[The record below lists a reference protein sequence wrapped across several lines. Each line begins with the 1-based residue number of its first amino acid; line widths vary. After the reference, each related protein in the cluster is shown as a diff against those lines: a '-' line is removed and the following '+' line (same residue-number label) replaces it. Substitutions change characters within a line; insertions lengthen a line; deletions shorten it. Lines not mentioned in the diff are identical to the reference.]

1 MKHTPVDIAVA
12 KGYDNLV
19 HALGGRST
27 SLQRLNSTEHL
38 FHLIRNHPANQ
49 SIWSTPPL
57 FYVMS
62 VMAIYYVNGQSLCNV
77 LSSPHPSI

>member
-57 FYVMS
+57 FYVMHECNGY
-62 VMAIYYVNGQSLCNV
+62 IYIICEWSEFV
-77 LSSPHPSI
+77 